1 MRHLDDVHVIAT
13 YKTRILIGEDIQLT
27 ATRAN
32 FFNVGFQFFQQF
44 VVRCNDDNRH
54 IGINQRQ
61 RTVFQFASS
70 VGFSVNVRDLFQL
83 QCAFQRDWVLI
94 ATAQEQRVM
103 FVREIFCQ
111 RFNAFVLRQ
120 HLLNTA
126 RQRLQT
132 MHDVMFNGGIQTF
145 QARQFRHQHQQHS

>member
-1 MRHLDDVHVIAT
+1 MRHLNDVHVVTAH
-13 YKTRILIGEDIQLT
+13 KTRILIGEDIQLT
-27 ATRAN
+27 TTRAN
-32 FFNVGFQFFQQF
+32 FFNVRFQFFQQL
-44 VVRCNDDNRH
+44 VVRRNDDNRH
-54 IGINQRQ
+54 IGIYQRQ
-61 RTVFQFASS
+61 RTVFQFARS

-83 QCAFQRDWVLI
+83 QCTFQRDWVLI
-94 ATAQEQRVM
+94 ATSQEQRVM

>member
-13 YKTRILIGEDIQLT
+13 YKTSILIGEDVQLT
-27 ATRAN
+27 ATRTN

-44 VVRCNDDNRH
+44 VVRRNDDNRH
-54 IGINQRQ
+54 IRVNQRQ
-61 RTVFQFASS
+61 RAVFQLASG

-94 ATAQEQRVM
+94 ATSQEQRVM

-111 RFNAFVLRQ
+111 GFNAFVLRQ
-120 HLLNTA
+120 HLLNTV

-132 MHDVMFNGGIQTF
+132 MHDIMFNGGIQTF
-145 QARQFRHQHQQHS
+145 QARQFRHQHQQHG

>member
-1 MRHLDDVHVIAT
+1 MRHLNNVHIVTAH
-13 YKTRILIGEDIQLT
+13 KTRILIGEDIQLT

-54 IGINQRQ
+54 IGIYQRQ

-83 QCAFQRDWVLI
+83 QCTFQRDWVLI